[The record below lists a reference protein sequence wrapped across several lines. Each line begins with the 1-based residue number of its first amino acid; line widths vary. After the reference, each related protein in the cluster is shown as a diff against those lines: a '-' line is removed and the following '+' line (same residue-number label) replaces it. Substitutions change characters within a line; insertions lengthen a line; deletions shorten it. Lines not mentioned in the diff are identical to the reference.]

1 MKPKCLALEKQ
12 ELVLH
17 RHINEQEFV
26 PKSTNPANWNY
37 GRFGLA
43 EKTNDECMA

>member
-1 MKPKCLALEKQ
+1 MYCIGLSTNKNLLSY
-12 ELVLH
+12 
-17 RHINEQEFV
+17 IYNV